1 MDHEHAR
8 CLKRPRSWLSIGL
21 LRIGRAIVR
30 PYRSS
35 DSITRYCSWRR
46 KHGEGAPCQST
57 LLLPCRREDYPGWQT
72 TVGTAMRRPYRC
84 GNEAARL
91 TGLHLNFR
99 RLLLCFRALGQ
110 GHREYPIFKA
120 GRDLVGVDTLRAEA
134 AFAPVVAWAIARA
147 TLTRSFAAGGH
158 KRVRSSQNSNGLDSL
173 IVRSGGSSDLNAST
187 SNSARCRSDHR
198 ASGWS
203 GSTHRSGATRAGC
216 SKRANCLLRFTAG
229 SPKLRY
235 ARSERGQGAA

>member
-46 KHGEGAPCQST
+46 KHGGGAPCQST

-187 SNSARCRSDHR
+187 SQFGPLPLGSSRQRMVGQHTSVWRDQGRVQQARELLAPVYGWFTEASIRSI
-198 ASGWS
+198 
-203 GSTHRSGATRAGC
+203 
-216 SKRANCLLRFTAG
+216 
-229 SPKLRY
+229 
-235 ARSERGQGAA
+235 